1 MPTIAGNVKMQTY
14 QKMPTTAFT
23 VTGSKFNQKTAL
35 VNPPRAGAFQPMQKT
50 QIKTLSQF
58 RKFYKRDDFP
68 IQVKH
73 TAGRKLVWK
82 VDIEKLDFHY
92 YLPMFFEGL
101 TEVDQPYE
109 FIARQG
115 VHDML
120 SFGGNKILPVVPQ
133 LIIPLKK
140 ALNTR
145 DKDILCKTLKVIQHL
160 VVSCQHVGE
169 ALVPYYRQILPI
181 FNTFKE
187 SKGTGKTFRDPILLH
202 KVGHQKVWLY
212 SFDPFPHILQPKH
225 RRHDRIQPT
234 KTNKHRH
241 LN

>member
-1 MPTIAGNVKMQTY
+1 MPTVAGNVKMQSY
-14 QKMPTTAFT
+14 AQLPKTAFA
-23 VTGSKFNQKTAL
+23 VSGSKFNQKTSL
-35 VNPPRAGAFQPMQKT
+35 VQPPRAGAFKPMEKGA
-50 QIKTLSQF
+50 IKSLTQF

-73 TAGRKLVWK
+73 SAGRKLVWK

-101 TEVDQPYE
+101 TEIDQPYE

-120 SFGGNKILPVVPQ
+120 SFGGNKILPVIPQ

-181 FNTFKE
+181 FNTFKSFNRNIGDDIEYSQQKRTNIGTLIDETLAVLEVHGGNDAYINIKYMIPTYE
-187 SKGTGKTFRDPILLH
+187 SCIL
-202 KVGHQKVWLY
+202 
-212 SFDPFPHILQPKH
+212 
-225 RRHDRIQPT
+225 
-234 KTNKHRH
+234 N
-241 LN
+241 N

>member
-1 MPTIAGNVKMQTY
+1 MQTL
-14 QKMPTTAFT
+14 QPLPKQAFQPS
-23 VTGSKFNQKTAL
+23 GSKFNQKTSLA
-35 VNPPRAGAFQPMQKT
+35 PPPKAGAFKPMVKSE
-50 QIKTLSQF
+50 IKNLSQF

-73 TAGRKLVWK
+73 SAGRKLVWK

-101 TEVDQPYE
+101 NETDQPYE

-145 DKDILCKTLKVIQHL
+145 DKEILCKTLKVIQHL
-160 VVSCQHVGE
+160 IVSCQHVGE

-181 FNTFKE
+181 LNTFKSFNQNLGDHIEYNQQKRENLGTLIDETLAVLEVHGGPDAYINIKYMIPTYE
-187 SKGTGKTFRDPILLH
+187 SCIL
-202 KVGHQKVWLY
+202 
-212 SFDPFPHILQPKH
+212 
-225 RRHDRIQPT
+225 
-234 KTNKHRH
+234 N
-241 LN
+241 N

>member
-1 MPTIAGNVKMQTY
+1 MPTVAGNVKMQSY
-14 QKMPTTAFT
+14 QQLPKAAFA
-23 VTGSKFNQKTAL
+23 VSGSKFCQKTSVMA
-35 VNPPRAGAFQPMQKT
+35 PPRAGAFKPMDKGS
-50 QIKTLSQF
+50 IKTLTQF

-73 TAGRKLVWK
+73 AAGRKLVWK

-181 FNTFKE
+181 FNTFKSFNQNIGDNIEYSQQKRTNLGTLIDETLAVLEVHGGADAYINIKYMIPTYE
-187 SKGTGKTFRDPILLH
+187 SCIL
-202 KVGHQKVWLY
+202 
-212 SFDPFPHILQPKH
+212 
-225 RRHDRIQPT
+225 
-234 KTNKHRH
+234 N
-241 LN
+241 N